1 MSLESYIFTWS
12 TLKDSILFD
21 WLQIITLSF
30 LLSYDMIYR
39 WVWHLMLQS
48 NHASWVALK
57 HSSFGH
63 TSSSMSQLTW
73 PTTTR
78 IKSSLR
84 VEGVI
89 SLLPAIVW
97 VCVAVN
103 DSLSRYCLTARH
115 RNLKLN
121 SQDAVC
127 WIWCW
132 NAWTREVFLG
142 IKARSICVDSAPG
155 VGNAWAACL
164 AYGTCRAARTRGKAG
179 KTGWWRLVWDHAAL
193 SVWHDPYII
202 LLVRLAL
209 LRVRLWFALAK
220 RSSLPSSLPNLLP
233 ASFLHDTCRIMS
245 SMALLNHSVQGV
257 WAALSCTAIACL
269 KKVALLRERHLIGPI
284 GPIVQVFDKFMAGAK
299 HGLHFLWDQCDWE
312 LDPLSVS
319 KSI

>member
-1 MSLESYIFTWS
+1 MIWYVYTVGFDILCYSPTMQAELLWS
-12 TLKDSILFD
+12 TTVLGT
-21 WLQIITLSF
+21 QA
-30 LLSYDMIYR
+30 R
-39 WVWHLMLQS
+39 V
-48 NHASWVALK
+48 
-57 HSSFGH
+57 
-63 TSSSMSQLTW
+63 MSQLTW

-121 SQDAVC
+121 RQDAVC

-142 IKARSICVDSAPG
+142 IKAIYRSICVDSAPG

-193 SVWHDPYII
+193 SVWHDPYSTSFYWCD
-202 LLVRLAL
+202 LLFWEWGL
-209 LRVRLWFALAK
+209 
-220 RSSLPSSLPNLLP
+220 SSLYLRGQAFPLPFPICCQHLSCLIHVVSCRPWHSSTILCKVSEL
-233 ASFLHDTCRIMS
+233 R
-245 SMALLNHSVQGV
+245 
-257 WAALSCTAIACL
+257 WAALQL
-269 KKVALLRERHLIGPI
+269 RVWKKLLCSDSA
-284 GPIVQVFDKFMAGAK
+284 FDRSNRSN
-299 HGLHFLWDQCDWE
+299 C
-312 LDPLSVS
+312 PSVR
-319 KSI
+319 